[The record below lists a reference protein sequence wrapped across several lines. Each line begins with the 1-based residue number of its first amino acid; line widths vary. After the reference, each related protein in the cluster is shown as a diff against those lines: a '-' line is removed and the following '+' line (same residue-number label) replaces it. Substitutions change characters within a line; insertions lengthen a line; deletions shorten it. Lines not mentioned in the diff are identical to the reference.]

1 LITEEAMPTTDRRD
15 GWRKS
20 SFSDQGN
27 GCVEIARSLGA
38 VRDSKNPDGPM
49 LSVDVCDLVARAKAE

>member
-1 LITEEAMPTTDRRD
+1 MSTQYHVD

-27 GCVEIARSLGA
+27 GCVEIAHTLGA
-38 VRDSKNPDGPM
+38 VRDSKNSDGPV
-49 LSVDVCDLVARAKAE
+49 LDVDVRPLMAMVKADQIEAQ